1 MARAYRER
9 GTMTTFPFHLKRA
22 ALPAMAIGVLA
33 LAGCGSSGGSQS
45 SGAGDAGQGSG
56 TVVTVSDASGRS
68 VLVNA
73 DGMAL
78 YVSDEETG
86 GKVLCTSGA
95 CGAIWTPLTVADK
108 NDLTAPP
115 PLTKK
120 LGTVARPD
128 GSTQVTLAGRPL
140 YTFSFDH
147 SAGQVNGDG
156 TQDSFD
162 GTDFTWHAAT
172 PSGHAAAAPNSP
184 SAPSSTPYGG
194 GSYNY

>member
-1 MARAYRER
+1 
-9 GTMTTFPFHLKRA
+9 MTTLPFHLKRA
-22 ALPAMAIGVLA
+22 ALPAVVIGVLA
-33 LAGCGSSGGSQS
+33 LAGCGSNGDSQS
-45 SGAGDAGQGSG
+45 TIASDGGQGSG
-56 TVVTVSDASGRS
+56 SVVTVSDASGRS

-73 DGMAL
+73 DGRAL

-86 GKVLCTSGA
+86 GRVLCTSGA
-95 CGAIWTPLTVADK
+95 CGAIWTPLTVSNR

-128 GSTQVTLAGRPL
+128 GSTQVTLDGRPL

-162 GTDFTWHAAT
+162 GTDFTWHVAT
-172 PSGHAAAAPNSP
+172 PSGHVAAAPKSP
-184 SAPSSTPYGG
+184 SAPSSTPYSGG
-194 GSYNY
+194 GYNY